1 MFLCSFVL
9 RIRWKVCHRVRAH
22 QMIDTHTEIVNR
34 YIFCVVESM
43 KNSNYRISYIY
54 IYIYISTLISFIS
67 QHLLSKPS
75 KLVSYNVTMFD
86 FCKRQKLAR
95 NVCCT
100 EIFMQEA
107 GLNTFCI
114 WQDTATQ
121 KVTKN
126 KSKLP

>member
-1 MFLCSFVL
+1 
-9 RIRWKVCHRVRAH
+9 
-22 QMIDTHTEIVNR
+22 
-34 YIFCVVESM
+34 M
-43 KNSNYRISYIY
+43 KNSNSRISYISANHQHNFY
-54 IYIYISTLISFIS
+54 SLSTLISFIS

-121 KVTKN
+121 NVTKN
-126 KSKLP
+126 KSKFP